1 MRLCRARRF
10 GTNVRM
16 RWMALGVVS
25 CMGWITAPA
34 LAQTGGSKA
43 AAEALFTEGRSLA
56 QAGKCDEAIPKF
68 QASQK
73 LDPGVGTL
81 LNLAECYEQVGKTAS
96 AWAEYREVISLARLA
111 GSKDREELAMQKAK
125 AIEPKLSRL
134 AIKVSGDASGMSIT
148 RDGEALEAAEL
159 GVAIPVDPGN
169 HVIEASA
176 PGKQKFSQTV
186 EVGKDADSKVVEIP
200 ALADGGEAG
209 PGPGGGDQ
217 PASSSSDGSTQR
229 TIGLVMGGAGI
240 VGVGVGAFFGL
251 SASSKWSD
259 AKDKCS
265 DYPYGCGS
273 DGVSLADDA
282 KSAGTISTIGFI
294 AGGVLLAGG
303 AALYFTAGSGDDK
316 SVAVGVGPGSLRIKG
331 RF

>member
-1 MRLCRARRF
+1 M
-10 GTNVRM
+10 
-16 RWMALGVVS
+16 GV
-25 CMGWITAPA
+25 TAPA
-34 LAQTGGSKA
+34 FAQSGGNKA

-56 QAGKCDEAIPKF
+56 QAGKCGEAIPKF

-111 GSKDREELAMQKAK
+111 GSKDREELATQKAK
-125 AIEPKLSRL
+125 ALEPKLSRL
-134 AIKVSGDASGMSIT
+134 AIKASGDTSGVTIT
-148 RDGEALEAAEL
+148 RDGETLESAEL
-159 GVAIPVDPGN
+159 GVAIPVDPGS
-169 HVIEASA
+169 HVVEATA

-186 EVGKDADSKVVEIP
+186 DVGKDADSKTVEIP
-200 ALADGGEAG
+200 ALADGEGGAVA
-209 PGPGGGDQ
+209 GGGEVS
-217 PASSSSDGSTQR
+217 ASSGSDGSTQR
-229 TIGLVMGGAGI
+229 TIGLVMGGVGI

-259 AKDKCS
+259 AKDECS
-265 DYPYGCGS
+265 DYPYNCGS
-273 DGVSLADDA
+273 KGVSLADDA

-303 AALYFTAGSGDDK
+303 AALYFTAGSGNDK
-316 SVAVGVGPGSLRIKG
+316 AVAVGVGPGSLRIKG
-331 RF
+331 TF